1 MIRDEL
7 RESGYD
13 QEEDYFKRKEREQLE
28 KLREKARGK
37 PEPQEEK
44 TPGQADG

>member
-1 MIRDEL
+1 MIRDDL

-28 KLREKARGK
+28 KLREKS
-37 PEPQEEK
+37 PEQPRPQEDGS
-44 TPGQADG
+44 PGQTHA